1 MMNNNKHNVISTND
15 ERMEMPSQPIVLS
28 TELVHYFV
36 DNESLEEESIQNEV
50 PNDENNGV
58 Q

>member
-1 MMNNNKHNVISTND
+1 MNNNKHNVISTND